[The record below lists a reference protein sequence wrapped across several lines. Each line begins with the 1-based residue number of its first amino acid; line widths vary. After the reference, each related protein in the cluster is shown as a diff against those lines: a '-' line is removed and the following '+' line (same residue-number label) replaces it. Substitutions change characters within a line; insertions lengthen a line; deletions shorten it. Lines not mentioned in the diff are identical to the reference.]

1 MRDTKENMEK
11 RVVSLASSGVI
22 GYYIFSKLNAAQD
35 TAEVPEDGLNLP
47 PALKEAT
54 FYEGG
59 IVSVESV
66 KRMSEII
73 AEQARVYAAT
83 IRNGIR
89 TPIVVEN
96 EQPEVAEEE
105 NIREDYIDEPIV
117 EDESSVENDIVIDD
131 AQEDSDSVDDSMFDT
146 PVIEDLVIDEP
157 VIEEEFENTEDTDD
171 DSDDMFTDD
180 AQDEELDEVV
190 DEGVEETVEES
201 ADAEVQTVYV
211 PVAVAEEIPEN
222 AEVVAAPVAAPVA
235 FTDMGGFENFEAA
248 TLPVA
253 PVLSEDATLQMP
265 VSGAGLSDLALPS
278 LENVQFAEPAA
289 EEETIVEETPLME
302 NVEPLHKVEEEEED
316 PRNKEQFKSIAD
328 FLNTL

>member
-11 RVVSLASSGVI
+11 RVVTLASSGVI

-35 TAEVPEDGLNLP
+35 AVDVPEDGLVLP

-59 IVSVESV
+59 LVSVESV

-89 TPIVVEN
+89 TPIVVED
-96 EQPEVAEEE
+96 EQPEIAEEE
-105 NIREDYIDEPIV
+105 YVEEDVYV
-117 EDESSVENDIVIDD
+117 EDEPVEENDTEIFDENVEPEVD
-131 AQEDSDSVDDSMFDT
+131 ADVNMDEDIYAEPAMDVDTDAEDVDNSMFDD
-146 PVIEDLVIDEP
+146 VD
-157 VIEEEFENTEDTDD
+157 EDTFAAEEVAEDAKD
-171 DSDDMFTDD
+171 TADMF
-180 AQDEELDEVV
+180 AEPS
-190 DEGVEETVEES
+190 VEEPADIVMDES
-201 ADAEVQTVYV
+201 AVEVQTVFV
-211 PVAVAEEIPEN
+211 PVAAGDVAPANVDPVTFEEMGGF
-222 AEVVAAPVAAPVA
+222 AGVAVPAAAVPVAAVPAEDGMEMPFVPV
-235 FTDMGGFENFEAA
+235 T
-248 TLPVA
+248 TLPQIPEFETPTMVETPEFVDDA
-253 PVLSEDATLQMP
+253 PLAEEPVLMD
-265 VSGAGLSDLALPS
+265 
-278 LENVQFAEPAA
+278 
-289 EEETIVEETPLME
+289 

>member
-1 MRDTKENMEK
+1 MSDTKENMEK

-35 TAEVPEDGLNLP
+35 TAEMPEDGLNLP

-89 TPIVVEN
+89 TPIVVED
-96 EQPEVAEEE
+96 EQPAEEE
-105 NIREDYIDEPIV
+105 NIYEEDTYEEPSF
-117 EDESSVENDIVIDD
+117 EENDTEIMDEEGDD
-131 AQEDSDSVDDSMFDT
+131 TTADSMFDD
-146 PVIEDLVIDEP
+146 PVEEDVVMDDIPAEDDNTLFDDTAA
-157 VIEEEFENTEDTDD
+157 EEVAE
-171 DSDDMFTDD
+171 
-180 AQDEELDEVV
+180 EVV
-190 DEGVEETVEES
+190 DE
-201 ADAEVQTVYV
+201 
-211 PVAVAEEIPEN
+211 PVAEEAP
-222 AEVVAAPVAAPVA
+222 AEPAFNDAPMTFA
-235 FTDMGGFENFEAA
+235 DMGGFEGLNAA
-248 TLPVA
+248 PVVVGVAGLENAGDMGGMTMPVTPVFVEEGGLEVPVTPVA
-253 PVLSEDATLQMP
+253 GEGTMLPTMP
-265 VSGAGLSDLALPS
+265 AV
-278 LENVQFAEPAA
+278 EFEEPAA
-289 EEETIVEETPLME
+289 QEEPVFAEQPTLME
-302 NVEPLHKVEEEEED
+302 NIEPLHKVEEEEED

>member
-1 MRDTKENMEK
+1 MSDTKENMEK

-35 TAEVPEDGLNLP
+35 TVEMPDDGLNLP

-89 TPIVVEN
+89 TPIVVED
-96 EQPEVAEEE
+96 EQPAEEE
-105 NIREDYIDEPIV
+105 NIYEEETYEEPSF
-117 EDESSVENDIVIDD
+117 EENDTEINDEEGDD
-131 AQEDSDSVDDSMFDT
+131 VAADSMFD
-146 PVIEDLVIDEP
+146 EP
-157 VIEEEFENTEDTDD
+157 VIDD
-171 DSDDMFTDD
+171 VVMDDIT
-180 AQDEELDEVV
+180 V
-190 DEGVEETVEES
+190 DEDDNTLFDDNAVEETTEEVVEEIVEDVVEDEP
-201 ADAEVQTVYV
+201 AFEEAPVEEAPTPVQPVFV
-211 PVAVAEEIPEN
+211 PVSD
-222 AEVVAAPVAAPVA
+222 APMTFA
-235 FTDMGGFENFEAA
+235 DMGGFDGLNAVPVVAEVTPADGDMGGMTMPVTPVFVEEGGLEVPV
-248 TLPVA
+248 TPVA
-253 PVLSEDATLQMP
+253 GEGTMLPTMPAVEFEEPVAQEEP
-265 VSGAGLSDLALPS
+265 V
-278 LENVQFAEPAA
+278 FAEQP
-289 EEETIVEETPLME
+289 TLME
-302 NVEPLHKVEEEEED
+302 NIEPLHKVEEEEED

>member
-1 MRDTKENMEK
+1 MSDTKENMEK

-89 TPIVVEN
+89 TPIVVEE
-96 EQPEVAEEE
+96 EQPEVVEEE
-105 NIREDYIDEPIV
+105 NIEEDDIDDTVIEEPSVENDIEIYDEEETDTVDDSMFEEPIIEEPVIEELDIDEPIV
-117 EDESSVENDIVIDD
+117 EESEDDI
-131 AQEDSDSVDDSMFDT
+131 QT
-146 PVIEDLVIDEP
+146 
-157 VIEEEFENTEDTDD
+157 EEFEE
-171 DSDDMFTDD
+171 FV
-180 AQDEELDEVV
+180 EEPV
-190 DEGVEETVEES
+190 DETTEESVEEPSNDVTEEPAE
-201 ADAEVQTVYV
+201 ADVQPIYV
-211 PVAVAEEIPEN
+211 PVTVAEEIPEE
-222 AEVVAAPVAAPVA
+222 APVVVAPATFA
-235 FTDMGGFENFEAA
+235 DMGGFENIEPA
-248 TLPVA
+248 TLPVT
-253 PVLSEDATLQMP
+253 PVLSDDAALQMP
-265 VSGAGLSDLALPS
+265 VAAAGLPDITLPS
-278 LENVQFAEPAA
+278 VEDVQFEEPVV
-289 EEETIVEETPLME
+289 EEAPIVEEPTLME

>member
-1 MRDTKENMEK
+1 MSDTKENMEK

-35 TAEVPEDGLNLP
+35 TAEMPEDGLNLP

-89 TPIVVEN
+89 TPIVVED
-96 EQPEVAEEE
+96 EQPAEEE
-105 NIREDYIDEPIV
+105 NIYEEETYEEPSF
-117 EDESSVENDIVIDD
+117 EENDTEINDEEGDD
-131 AQEDSDSVDDSMFDT
+131 VPADSMFDEPIT
-146 PVIEDLVIDEP
+146 EDVAMDDITADEDDNTLFDDNATEDVVEDVVEDEP
-157 VIEEEFENTEDTDD
+157 AFEE
-171 DSDDMFTDD
+171 
-180 AQDEELDEVV
+180 AP
-190 DEGVEETVEES
+190 VEETP
-201 ADAEVQTVYV
+201 VQPVFV
-211 PVAVAEEIPEN
+211 PVSN
-222 AEVVAAPVAAPVA
+222 APMTFA
-235 FTDMGGFENFEAA
+235 DMGGFDGMNAVPDMESVAMPVTPVFVEEGGLEVPV
-248 TLPVA
+248 TPVA
-253 PVLSEDATLQMP
+253 GEGTMLPTMPAVEFEEPV
-265 VSGAGLSDLALPS
+265 
-278 LENVQFAEPAA
+278 A
-289 EEETIVEETPLME
+289 EEAPVVEQPTLME
-302 NVEPLHKVEEEEED
+302 NIVPLHKVEEEEED

>member
-1 MRDTKENMEK
+1 MSDTKENMEK

-35 TAEVPEDGLNLP
+35 TAEMPEDGLNLP

-89 TPIVVEN
+89 TPIVVED
-96 EQPEVAEEE
+96 EQPAEEE
-105 NIREDYIDEPIV
+105 NIYEEDTYEEPSF
-117 EDESSVENDIVIDD
+117 EENDTEINDEEGDD
-131 AQEDSDSVDDSMFDT
+131 VPADSMFD
-146 PVIEDLVIDEP
+146 EP
-157 VIEEEFENTEDTDD
+157 VIDD
-171 DSDDMFTDD
+171 VVMDDIT
-180 AQDEELDEVV
+180 V
-190 DEGVEETVEES
+190 DEDDNTLFDDNAVEETTEEVVEDVVEDEH
-201 ADAEVQTVYV
+201 AFEEAPAEETPVQPVFV
-211 PVAVAEEIPEN
+211 PVSD
-222 AEVVAAPVAAPVA
+222 APMTFA
-235 FTDMGGFENFEAA
+235 DMGGFDGLNAV
-248 TLPVA
+248 PVVA
-253 PVLSEDATLQMP
+253 EVVPADGDMGGLAMPVSPVFAEGGMEMP
-265 VSGAGLSDLALPS
+265 VSGEGTMLPTMPAV
-278 LENVQFAEPAA
+278 EFEEPVAEA
-289 EEETIVEETPLME
+289 ESVFEQPTLME
-302 NVEPLHKVEEEEED
+302 NVEPLHKVEKEEED

>member
-1 MRDTKENMEK
+1 MSDTKENMEK

-35 TAEVPEDGLNLP
+35 TAEMPEDGLNLP

-89 TPIVVEN
+89 TPIVVED
-96 EQPEVAEEE
+96 EQPAEEE
-105 NIREDYIDEPIV
+105 NIYEEDTYEEPSF
-117 EDESSVENDIVIDD
+117 EENDTEINDEEGDD
-131 AQEDSDSVDDSMFDT
+131 VPADSMFDEPIADDVVMDDITADEDDNTLFDDNATEDVVEDVVEDEPAFEEAPAEET
-146 PVIEDLVIDEP
+146 PVQP
-157 VIEEEFENTEDTDD
+157 VF
-171 DSDDMFTDD
+171 
-180 AQDEELDEVV
+180 
-190 DEGVEETVEES
+190 
-201 ADAEVQTVYV
+201 V
-211 PVAVAEEIPEN
+211 PVSD
-222 AEVVAAPVAAPVA
+222 APMTFA
-235 FTDMGGFENFEAA
+235 DMGGFDGMNAVPVVAE
-248 TLPVA
+248 VA
-253 PVLSEDATLQMP
+253 PADGDMGGLAMP
-265 VSGAGLSDLALPS
+265 VSPVFAEGGLEVPVTPVAGEGTMLPTMPAV
-278 LENVQFAEPAA
+278 EFEEPAA
-289 EEETIVEETPLME
+289 QEEPVFAEQPTLME
-302 NVEPLHKVEEEEED
+302 NIEPLHKVEEEEED

>member
-1 MRDTKENMEK
+1 MSDTKENMEK

-35 TAEVPEDGLNLP
+35 TVEMPDDGLNLP

-89 TPIVVEN
+89 TPIVVED
-96 EQPEVAEEE
+96 EQPAEEE
-105 NIREDYIDEPIV
+105 NIDEEDTYEEPSF
-117 EDESSVENDIVIDD
+117 EENDTEIMDEEGDD
-131 AQEDSDSVDDSMFDT
+131 TVADSMFDD
-146 PVIEDLVIDEP
+146 PVVEDVVMDDIT
-157 VIEEEFENTEDTDD
+157 TEDDNTLFDD
-171 DSDDMFTDD
+171 TAAEDV
-180 AQDEELDEVV
+180 AEEVV
-190 DEGVEETVEES
+190 DEPITEETP
-201 ADAEVQTVYV
+201 AE
-211 PVAVAEEIPEN
+211 PAVNN
-222 AEVVAAPVAAPVA
+222 APMTFA
-235 FTDMGGFENFEAA
+235 DMGGFEGLNA
-248 TLPVA
+248 A
-253 PVLSEDATLQMP
+253 PV
-265 VSGAGLSDLALPS
+265 VVGVAG
-278 LENVQFAEPAA
+278 LENVGEMGGMTMPVTPVFTEEGGLEVPVTPVAGEGTMLPTMPAVEFEEPAA
-289 EEETIVEETPLME
+289 QEEPVFEKQPTLME
-302 NVEPLHKVEEEEED
+302 NIEPLHKVEEEEED